1 MKARSK
7 RPPLDGADGKTK
19 MRMGQMRN
27 PEHRKSRLSSFSAV
41 LLSGSILA
49 AVAVPGAALAQSAE
63 GASTAGEIIVTA
75 RKRNETA
82 IDVPA
87 AITALDQG
95 SLEKY
100 GTKDFWGL
108 QNQVPGLMIQ
118 DIPSS
123 GGGAVALRGMAS
135 SPNNPAI
142 DQTVAINIDGVQ
154 VGAGQIIRLGQMDL
168 QQVEVLKGPQALFF
182 GKNSPAGVISM
193 RSADPGDKLEVK
205 GSVGYEF
212 NAHEIVTDLAVG
224 GPISDTLGIRVAGAY
239 NKMRGWLKNTA
250 QVIPGV
256 TVAPPGRHS
265 PDKEEIMLRGTLVWK
280 PDSAFSARLK
290 YNYSHMK
297 SDSDIF
303 DRQQRIACPY
313 GAPQTNGIGG
323 EIDCKADDVTTNG
336 GQNPNLI
343 EILKTY
349 NTDRVKFH
357 PAGQKMSMQLASLEL
372 NYELVEDINL
382 TSVSGYFK
390 IKDRFGGTAMYQSMG
405 GLVNDNP
412 SMRREVSQEIRL
424 ASSKE
429 DWPVNFAVGAYYQDT
444 KIFNAN
450 MSAIDAYSLFKG
462 FNPAFTP
469 GSACAACS
477 ESDYD
482 VNGTAKSIF
491 GQLIAKPF
499 EQLEIAGGVRY
510 SEEKKDVQGFLNGVR
525 KDGIA
530 DPTNPAYAVDHVK
543 FKNTSPEVTIRYR
556 PNQSW
561 TIFGAWR
568 NGFKSGGFNTG
579 NGSANRSITVIN
591 YRPEKIQGFEAG
603 IKYAE
608 GPFRANLT
616 AYTYKYK
623 DLQVAT
629 FDPISLSQRL
639 INAAG
644 ARIKGFEGDFTY
656 RTPIDGLEIRGSFNY
671 NKARYTSFLAGCYAG
686 QLITDGCN
694 LTPNPVLQSLIAGGF
709 DPNGAVPFP
718 AVDVD
723 NNPATPAVQAQYLNQ
738 NLKGRPLVLAPDW
751 TATIGFSYETAV
763 GTSLKAGL
771 GADLLYSSAFFG
783 QLEEAP
789 QGKQKE
795 YANLDATIFVGAEDG
810 TWRLSLIG
818 RNLTDVYRARFV
830 SQTPLTGIASRGG
843 TNIAGGLPDFSG
855 NVNRGREVRV
865 QASFR
870 F

>member
-1 MKARSK
+1 M
-7 RPPLDGADGKTK
+7 
-19 MRMGQMRN
+19 MRKPASQLNTR
-27 PEHRKSRLSSFSAV
+27 AV
-41 LLSGSILA
+41 LLCATLLSSAIAMPAFAQDAGAETASSGN
-49 AVAVPGAALAQSAE
+49 
-63 GASTAGEIIVTA
+63 GEIIVTA

-87 AITALDQG
+87 AITALG
-95 SLEKY
+95 AESLEKY

-212 NAHEIVTDLAVG
+212 NARELVTDLAIG
-224 GPISDTLGIRVAGAY
+224 GPITDTLGARIAVGY
-239 NKMRGWLKNTA
+239 NTMSGWLKNTA
-250 QVIPGV
+250 QAIPGF
-256 TVAPPGRHS
+256 TFAPPGRRS
-265 PDKEEIMLRGTLVWK
+265 PNKDELMLRGTLVFK
-280 PDSAFSARLK
+280 PSSAFSARFK

-313 GAPQTNGIGG
+313 GAPQTNGFPGT
-323 EIDCKADDVTTNG
+323 IDCKADDVTTNG
-336 GQNPNLI
+336 GQDPRLI
-343 EILKTY
+343 AFLEAL
-349 NTDRVKFH
+349 NTDKYKFH
-357 PAGQKMSMQLASLEL
+357 PTGQKMSMQLASLEL
-372 NYELVEDINL
+372 NYELMQDINL

-390 IKDRFGGTAMYQSMG
+390 IKDRFGGTAMYQSYG

-424 ASSKE
+424 ASSRA
-429 DWPVNFAVGAYYQDT
+429 DWPVNFAIGAYYQDT
-444 KIFNAN
+444 KITNAN
-450 MSAIDAYSLFKG
+450 FSAIDSYALRKG
-462 FNPAFTP
+462 AP
-469 GSACAACS
+469 GSPPPGTVCGSCS
-477 ESDYD
+477 ESDYIT
-482 VNGTAKSIF
+482 NGTAKSVF
-491 GQLIAKPF
+491 GQLIFKPV
-499 EQLEIAGGVRY
+499 EQIEIAGGIRY
-510 SEEKKDVQGFLNGVR
+510 TEEKKDLQGFLNGVR
-525 KDGIA
+525 KDGIT
-530 DPTNPAYAVDHVK
+530 DPTNPAYLVDHVK
-543 FKNTSPEVTIRYR
+543 FTNTSPEVTLRYR
-556 PNQSW
+556 PTKDW

-579 NGSANRSITVIN
+579 NGSANRVNNNPDPLGPRYTDIS
-591 YRPEKIQGFEAG
+591 YKPEKIRGFEAG
-603 IKYAE
+603 VKYSN

-623 DLQVAT
+623 NLQVAT

-639 INAAG
+639 INAA
-644 ARIKGFEGDFTY
+644 AAKIKGIEGDFTW
-656 RTPIDGLEIRGSFNY
+656 RTPLDGFEIRGSFNY
-671 NKARYTSFLAGCYAG
+671 NKARYSNFLAGCYAG
-686 QLITDGCN
+686 QLVSEGCN
-694 LTPNPVLQSLIAGGF
+694 LTPNPALVSLIAGGF
-709 DPNGAVPFP
+709 DPAGSVAYPAGAKY
-718 AVDVD
+718 
-723 NNPATPAVQAQYLNQ
+723 QNQ
-738 NLKGRPLVLAPDW
+738 NLTGRPLVLAPEW
-751 TATIGFSYETAV
+751 TTTIGFSYETGV
-763 GTSLKAGL
+763 GTDLKAGL
-771 GADLLYSSAFFG
+771 SSDLLYSSSFFG

-789 QGKQKE
+789 QGKQKG
-795 YANLDATIFVGAEDG
+795 YANLDATLFVGAEDG
-810 TWRLSLIG
+810 RWRLSLIG

-830 SQTPLTGIASRGG
+830 SQTPLTGIASFAG
-843 TNIAGGLPDFSG
+843 TNNPGGLPDFSG

-865 QASFR
+865 QGSFK